1 MSFSHWPLTCTS
13 CGEITIE
20 NSSEINKE
28 QDWKIIK
35 QQKINMDEVGDKS
48 INNLKFADDAEITTD
63 SQKKLQNLIEQN
75 IV

>member
-1 MSFSHWPLTCTS
+1 
-13 CGEITIE
+13 
-20 NSSEINKE
+20 
-28 QDWKIIK
+28 
-35 QQKINMDEVGDKS
+35 MDEVGDKS